1 MLLKVI
7 IRAPGRPLGQV
18 EVELGD
24 IDAMDVGFEVQ
35 LTQALNE
42 LTREELEDLDDDDLI
57 VDGDEIRVIRPI
69 GLAMAGGPP
78 GCLDDEDDE
87 TLGGEWA
94 AQAYGAMVDAAL
106 EALEDLAS
114 EDLDP
119 ATAGIFDLD
128 D

>member
-7 IRAPGRPLGQV
+7 IRAPGRPLGEV

-24 IDAMDVGFEVQ
+24 IDAMDVGFEAQ
-35 LTQALNE
+35 LTQALDE

-69 GLAMAGGPP
+69 GLAMAGPP
-78 GCLDDEDDE
+78 GCLDDEDE

-94 AQAYGAMVDAAL
+94 AQAYVAMVDAAL